1 MSVSAGQSAYAPCGF
16 RGKVARS
23 APEDRERITVLGCGN
38 AAGQYVP
45 GFFLLPH
52 DLKDASGKIYVEA
65 SGNGWNDEQKF
76 HHWLEFVL
84 FPFLKP
90 LLETG

>member
-1 MSVSAGQSAYAPCGF
+1 M
-16 RGKVARS
+16 ARS
-23 APEDRERITVLGCGN
+23 APEDRERITVLGCGK

-45 GFFLLPH
+45 GFFLLPTQTLNPH
-52 DLKDASGKIYVEA
+52 DLKDACGKIYMEA
-65 SGNGWNDEQKF
+65 SGNGWTDEQKF

-84 FPFLKP
+84 FPFVKP